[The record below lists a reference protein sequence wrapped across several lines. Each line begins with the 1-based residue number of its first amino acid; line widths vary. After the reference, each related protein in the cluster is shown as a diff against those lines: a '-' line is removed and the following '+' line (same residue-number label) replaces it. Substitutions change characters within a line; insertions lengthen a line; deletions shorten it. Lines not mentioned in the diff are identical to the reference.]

1 MKSNLKLVVLGIIFI
16 YLKSFPVLAQN
27 KLNEAEIEHFINSL
41 PQIYQLLMQSDSN
54 SQALPNAKYD
64 TEQSNIEESFM
75 PMTDMLNNAKL
86 QPSFT
91 QFKLIVHNGG
101 FSSPDNWAKTGDD
114 IMNAHAAYYRKRNY
128 PDTSQL
134 IIDLEQK
141 LSDIKSNQFISSEQ
155 KNVLINKLEKS
166 IELIND
172 PNYNGE
178 EYISMISPY
187 IERLNSLFEE
197 FQ

>member
-1 MKSNLKLVVLGIIFI
+1 
-16 YLKSFPVLAQN
+16 
-27 KLNEAEIEHFINSL
+27 
-41 PQIYQLLMQSDSN
+41 
-54 SQALPNAKYD
+54 
-64 TEQSNIEESFM
+64 
-75 PMTDMLNNAKL
+75 
-86 QPSFT
+86 
-91 QFKLIVHNGG
+91 
-101 FSSPDNWAKTGDD
+101 
-114 IMNAHAAYYRKRNY
+114 MNAHAAYYRKRNY